1 MKVKLTESFRI
12 RIMLYTC
19 ISLLAAVLVDMAVLL
34 FCIRSRI
41 LVSDYGLNEKINL
54 HAHSSN
60 YMINNQIHASTK
72 SMLGE
77 SDIFYRIFGVGI
89 KVQLIIVLIIMA
101 LIIFLMVFF
110 LLTRRVMAYM
120 MNILQGA
127 CTMVDGD
134 FSHRIDVRYHDE
146 FSSIADSINR
156 MADTVEAM
164 KQKEQEAEET
174 KNELIMNVAHDL
186 RTPLTSI
193 IGYIDIVNNMPDL
206 SEKQRSEYLKI
217 TWEKARKLEKLINE
231 LFSFTKISYG
241 GMPMRMEKI
250 DVIKML
256 EQEAD
261 ELYPTFKENEL
272 ECLLETDADSCMIM
286 ADGEQLVRV
295 FDNLLGNA
303 IKYGR
308 YGKMIRIR
316 TLTENTQI
324 QIQIVNYGSVIPS
337 ENLPFL
343 FEKFYKVDASR
354 QPSSEGTGLGLAIA
368 KSIVES
374 HGGSISARSS
384 FEGTVFEV
392 VLPTAGAYQNGVV
405 A

>member
-1 MKVKLTESFRI
+1 
-12 RIMLYTC
+12 
-19 ISLLAAVLVDMAVLL
+19 MA
-34 FCIRSRI
+34 
-41 LVSDYGLNEKINL
+41 
-54 HAHSSN
+54 
-60 YMINNQIHASTK
+60 
-72 SMLGE
+72 
-77 SDIFYRIFGVGI
+77 
-89 KVQLIIVLIIMA
+89 
-101 LIIFLMVFF
+101 
-110 LLTRRVMAYM
+110 
-120 MNILQGA
+120 
-127 CTMVDGD
+127 DGD

-156 MADTVEAM
+156 MADTVKAM

-174 KNELIMNVAHDL
+174 KNELITNVAHDL

-308 YGKMIRIR
+308 YGKIIRIR

-324 QIQIVNYGSVIPS
+324 QIQIVNYGSVIPA

-343 FEKFYKVDASR
+343 FEKFYKVDTSR

>member
-1 MKVKLTESFRI
+1 
-12 RIMLYTC
+12 
-19 ISLLAAVLVDMAVLL
+19 MA
-34 FCIRSRI
+34 
-41 LVSDYGLNEKINL
+41 DE
-54 HAHSSN
+54 
-60 YMINNQIHASTK
+60 
-72 SMLGE
+72 
-77 SDIFYRIFGVGI
+77 
-89 KVQLIIVLIIMA
+89 
-101 LIIFLMVFF
+101 
-110 LLTRRVMAYM
+110 
-120 MNILQGA
+120 
-127 CTMVDGD
+127 D

-174 KNELIMNVAHDL
+174 KNELITNVAHDL

-324 QIQIVNYGSVIPS
+324 QIQIVNYGSVIPA

-354 QPSSEGTGLGLAIA
+354 QSSSEGTGLGLAIA

>member
-1 MKVKLTESFRI
+1 
-12 RIMLYTC
+12 
-19 ISLLAAVLVDMAVLL
+19 
-34 FCIRSRI
+34 
-41 LVSDYGLNEKINL
+41 
-54 HAHSSN
+54 
-60 YMINNQIHASTK
+60 
-72 SMLGE
+72 
-77 SDIFYRIFGVGI
+77 
-89 KVQLIIVLIIMA
+89 
-101 LIIFLMVFF
+101 
-110 LLTRRVMAYM
+110 
-120 MNILQGA
+120 
-127 CTMVDGD
+127 
-134 FSHRIDVRYHDE
+134 
-146 FSSIADSINR
+146 

-174 KNELIMNVAHDL
+174 KNELITNVAHDL

-250 DVIKML
+250 DVIKLL

-324 QIQIVNYGSVIPS
+324 QIQIVNYGSVIPA

-374 HGGSISARSS
+374 HGGSISVRSS

>member
-1 MKVKLTESFRI
+1 
-12 RIMLYTC
+12 
-19 ISLLAAVLVDMAVLL
+19 MA
-34 FCIRSRI
+34 
-41 LVSDYGLNEKINL
+41 
-54 HAHSSN
+54 
-60 YMINNQIHASTK
+60 
-72 SMLGE
+72 
-77 SDIFYRIFGVGI
+77 
-89 KVQLIIVLIIMA
+89 
-101 LIIFLMVFF
+101 
-110 LLTRRVMAYM
+110 
-120 MNILQGA
+120 
-127 CTMVDGD
+127 DGD

-174 KNELIMNVAHDL
+174 KNELITNVAHDL

-324 QIQIVNYGSVIPS
+324 QIQIVNYGSVIPA

-354 QPSSEGTGLGLAIA
+354 QLSSEGTGLGLAIA

>member
-1 MKVKLTESFRI
+1 
-12 RIMLYTC
+12 
-19 ISLLAAVLVDMAVLL
+19 MA
-34 FCIRSRI
+34 
-41 LVSDYGLNEKINL
+41 
-54 HAHSSN
+54 
-60 YMINNQIHASTK
+60 
-72 SMLGE
+72 
-77 SDIFYRIFGVGI
+77 
-89 KVQLIIVLIIMA
+89 
-101 LIIFLMVFF
+101 
-110 LLTRRVMAYM
+110 
-120 MNILQGA
+120 
-127 CTMVDGD
+127 DGD

-174 KNELIMNVAHDL
+174 KNELITNVAHDL

-324 QIQIVNYGSVIPS
+324 QIQIVNYGSVIPA

-354 QPSSEGTGLGLAIA
+354 QHSSEGTGLGLAIA

>member
-19 ISLLAAVLVDMAVLL
+19 ISLLAAVLADMAVLL

-41 LVSDYGLNEKINL
+41 LVSDYGLNEKMNL
-54 HAHSSN
+54 HAYSSN

-89 KVQLIIVLIIMA
+89 KVQLIIVLIILA

-110 LLTRRVMAYM
+110 LLTHRVMAYM

-127 CTMVDGD
+127 CTMADGD

-174 KNELIMNVAHDL
+174 KNELITNVAHDL

-241 GMPMRMEKI
+241 GMPMHMEKI

-261 ELYPTFKENEL
+261 ELYPTFKEN
-272 ECLLETDADSCMIM
+272 
-286 ADGEQLVRV
+286 
-295 FDNLLGNA
+295 
-303 IKYGR
+303 
-308 YGKMIRIR
+308 
-316 TLTENTQI
+316 
-324 QIQIVNYGSVIPS
+324 
-337 ENLPFL
+337 
-343 FEKFYKVDASR
+343 
-354 QPSSEGTGLGLAIA
+354 
-368 KSIVES
+368 
-374 HGGSISARSS
+374 
-384 FEGTVFEV
+384 
-392 VLPTAGAYQNGVV
+392 
-405 A
+405 

>member
-1 MKVKLTESFRI
+1 
-12 RIMLYTC
+12 
-19 ISLLAAVLVDMAVLL
+19 MA
-34 FCIRSRI
+34 
-41 LVSDYGLNEKINL
+41 
-54 HAHSSN
+54 
-60 YMINNQIHASTK
+60 
-72 SMLGE
+72 
-77 SDIFYRIFGVGI
+77 
-89 KVQLIIVLIIMA
+89 
-101 LIIFLMVFF
+101 
-110 LLTRRVMAYM
+110 
-120 MNILQGA
+120 
-127 CTMVDGD
+127 DGD

-174 KNELIMNVAHDL
+174 KNELITNVAHDL

-324 QIQIVNYGSVIPS
+324 QIQIVNYGSVIPA

-343 FEKFYKVDASR
+343 FEKFYKVDTSR

>member
-1 MKVKLTESFRI
+1 MKVKVTESFRI

-19 ISLLAAVLVDMAVLL
+19 ISLLAAALVDMAVLF

-41 LVSDYGLNEKINL
+41 LVSDYGLNQINM
-54 HAHSSN
+54 HPGSDN
-60 YMINNQIHASTK
+60 YMINNSQIQASTK
-72 SMLGE
+72 SMLSE
-77 SDIFYRIFGVGI
+77 SDIFYRIFGVGL
-89 KVQLIIVLIIMA
+89 KGQLIVLLMVLA
-101 LIIFLMVFF
+101 VVIFLMVFF
-110 LLTRRVMAYM
+110 LLTHRVMNYI

-127 CTMVDGD
+127 CKMADGD
-134 FSHRIDVRYHDE
+134 FAYRIDVRYQDE
-146 FSSIADSINR
+146 FSCIADSINR

-174 KNELIMNVAHDL
+174 KNELITNVAHDL

-193 IGYIDIVNNMPDL
+193 IGYIDIVNTMPDL
-206 SEKQRSEYLKI
+206 SEEQRREYLKI

-241 GMPMRMEKI
+241 GMPMHMEKI

-256 EQEAD
+256 EQEVD

-272 ECLLETDADSCMIM
+272 ECLLETDTNGCMIQ

-308 YGKMIRIR
+308 YGKIIRIR
-316 TLTENTQI
+316 TVTEKAQI
-324 QIQIVNYGSVIPS
+324 RIQVVNYGSVIPA

-343 FEKFYKVDASR
+343 FEKFYKVDTSR

-374 HGGSISARSS
+374 HGGSISAKSS

-392 VLPTAGAYQNGVV
+392 VLPRAEAYQNGVV

>member
-1 MKVKLTESFRI
+1 
-12 RIMLYTC
+12 
-19 ISLLAAVLVDMAVLL
+19 MA
-34 FCIRSRI
+34 
-41 LVSDYGLNEKINL
+41 
-54 HAHSSN
+54 
-60 YMINNQIHASTK
+60 
-72 SMLGE
+72 
-77 SDIFYRIFGVGI
+77 
-89 KVQLIIVLIIMA
+89 
-101 LIIFLMVFF
+101 
-110 LLTRRVMAYM
+110 
-120 MNILQGA
+120 
-127 CTMVDGD
+127 DGD

-174 KNELIMNVAHDL
+174 KNELITNVAHDL

-308 YGKMIRIR
+308 YGKIIRIR

-324 QIQIVNYGSVIPS
+324 QIQIVNYGSVIPA

-343 FEKFYKVDASR
+343 FEKFYKVDTSR

>member
-1 MKVKLTESFRI
+1 MKVKVTESFRI

-19 ISLLAAVLVDMAVLL
+19 ISLLAAALVDMAVLF
-34 FCIRSRI
+34 FCIRSHI
-41 LVSDYGLNEKINL
+41 LVSDYGLNQITM
-54 HAHSSN
+54 HPGSSN
-60 YMINNQIHASTK
+60 YIINNSQIQASTK
-72 SMLGE
+72 SMLSE
-77 SDIFYRIFGVGI
+77 SDIFYRIFGVGL
-89 KVQLIIVLIIMA
+89 KGQLIVLLMVLA
-101 LIIFLMVFF
+101 VVIFLLVFF
-110 LLTRRVMAYM
+110 LLTHRVMDYIL
-120 MNILQGA
+120 NILQGA
-127 CTMVDGD
+127 CKMADGD
-134 FSHRIDVRYHDE
+134 FSYRIDVRYQDE
-146 FSSIADSINR
+146 FSCIADSINR

-164 KQKEQEAEET
+164 KQKEQEAEDT
-174 KNELIMNVAHDL
+174 KNELITNVAHDL

-193 IGYIDIVNNMPDL
+193 IGYIDIVNTMPDL
-206 SEKQRSEYLKI
+206 PEEQRREYLKI
-217 TWEKARKLEKLINE
+217 TWEKARKLENLINE

-241 GMPMRMEKI
+241 GMPMHMAKI

-256 EQEAD
+256 EQEVD
-261 ELYPTFKENEL
+261 ELYPTFKDNEL
-272 ECLLETDADSCMIM
+272 ECLLETDTNSCLIQ

-308 YGKMIRIR
+308 HGKIIRIR
-316 TLTENTQI
+316 TVTEENQI
-324 QIQIVNYGSVIPS
+324 RIQVVNYGSVIPA

-374 HGGSISARSS
+374 HGGSISAKSS
-384 FEGTVFEV
+384 FEGTIFEV
-392 VLPTAGAYQNGVV
+392 VLPTAEAYQNGVV

>member
-89 KVQLIIVLIIMA
+89 KVQLIIVLIILA

-120 MNILQGA
+120 RNILQG
-127 CTMVDGD
+127 
-134 FSHRIDVRYHDE
+134 YHDE

-174 KNELIMNVAHDL
+174 KNELITNVAHDL

-324 QIQIVNYGSVIPS
+324 QIQIVNYGSVIPA

>member
-41 LVSDYGLNEKINL
+41 LVSDYGLNERMNL
-54 HAHSSN
+54 HAYSSN

-89 KVQLIIVLIIMA
+89 KVQLIIVLIILA
-101 LIIFLMVFF
+101 LVIFLMVFF
-110 LLTRRVMAYM
+110 LLTHRVMAYM
-120 MNILQGA
+120 MNTLQGA
-127 CTMVDGD
+127 CKMADGD

-146 FSSIADSINR
+146 FSCIADSINR
-156 MADTVEAM
+156 MADTVETM

-174 KNELIMNVAHDL
+174 KNELITNVAHDL

-241 GMPMRMEKI
+241 GMPMHMEKI

-308 YGKMIRIR
+308 YGKIIRIR

-324 QIQIVNYGSVIPS
+324 QIQIVNYGSVIPA

-343 FEKFYKVDASR
+343 FEKFYKVDTSR

>member
-1 MKVKLTESFRI
+1 
-12 RIMLYTC
+12 
-19 ISLLAAVLVDMAVLL
+19 MA
-34 FCIRSRI
+34 
-41 LVSDYGLNEKINL
+41 
-54 HAHSSN
+54 
-60 YMINNQIHASTK
+60 
-72 SMLGE
+72 
-77 SDIFYRIFGVGI
+77 
-89 KVQLIIVLIIMA
+89 
-101 LIIFLMVFF
+101 
-110 LLTRRVMAYM
+110 
-120 MNILQGA
+120 
-127 CTMVDGD
+127 DGD

-146 FSSIADSINR
+146 FSCIADGINR
-156 MADTVEAM
+156 MADTVETM

-174 KNELIMNVAHDL
+174 KNELITNVAHDL

-241 GMPMRMEKI
+241 GMPMHMEKI

-308 YGKMIRIR
+308 YGKIIRIR

-324 QIQIVNYGSVIPS
+324 QIQIVNYGSVIPA

-343 FEKFYKVDASR
+343 FEKFYKVDTSR

>member
-1 MKVKLTESFRI
+1 
-12 RIMLYTC
+12 
-19 ISLLAAVLVDMAVLL
+19 MA
-34 FCIRSRI
+34 
-41 LVSDYGLNEKINL
+41 
-54 HAHSSN
+54 
-60 YMINNQIHASTK
+60 
-72 SMLGE
+72 
-77 SDIFYRIFGVGI
+77 
-89 KVQLIIVLIIMA
+89 
-101 LIIFLMVFF
+101 
-110 LLTRRVMAYM
+110 
-120 MNILQGA
+120 
-127 CTMVDGD
+127 DGD

-174 KNELIMNVAHDL
+174 KNELITNVAHDL

-241 GMPMRMEKI
+241 GMPMHMEKI

-308 YGKMIRIR
+308 YGKIIRIR

-324 QIQIVNYGSVIPS
+324 QIQIVNYGSVIPA

-343 FEKFYKVDASR
+343 FEKFYKVDTSR

>member
-1 MKVKLTESFRI
+1 
-12 RIMLYTC
+12 
-19 ISLLAAVLVDMAVLL
+19 MA
-34 FCIRSRI
+34 
-41 LVSDYGLNEKINL
+41 
-54 HAHSSN
+54 
-60 YMINNQIHASTK
+60 
-72 SMLGE
+72 
-77 SDIFYRIFGVGI
+77 
-89 KVQLIIVLIIMA
+89 
-101 LIIFLMVFF
+101 
-110 LLTRRVMAYM
+110 
-120 MNILQGA
+120 
-127 CTMVDGD
+127 DGD

-174 KNELIMNVAHDL
+174 KNELITNVAHDL

-324 QIQIVNYGSVIPS
+324 QIQIVNYGSVIPA

-354 QPSSEGTGLGLAIA
+354 QPFSEGTGLGLAIA